1 MSRRSRCS
9 LAAGFGRLREIGGL
23 LRVDRDVLVLQ
34 GSVAFA
40 GLAVSYLLIVDRSV
54 AFSELEVCHVLHAHD
69 PVQHA
74 AF

>member
-1 MSRRSRCS
+1 M
-9 LAAGFGRLREIGGL
+9 
-23 LRVDRDVLVLQ
+23 LQ

-40 GLAVSYLLIVDRSV
+40 VVAVSYLLIVDGSV
-54 AFSELEVCHVLHAHD
+54 AFSGLEVCHVLDARD

>member
-1 MSRRSRCS
+1 M
-9 LAAGFGRLREIGGL
+9 
-23 LRVDRDVLVLQ
+23 LQ

-40 GLAVSYLLIVDRSV
+40 GLAVSYLLIVDGSV
-54 AFSELEVCHVLHAHD
+54 AFSELEVCHVLDAHD

>member
-1 MSRRSRCS
+1 M
-9 LAAGFGRLREIGGL
+9 IVPIPKHV
-23 LRVDRDVLVLQ
+23 RVDRDILLLQ

-40 GLAVSYLLIVDRSV
+40 GLAVSYLLIVDGSV
-54 AFSELEVCHVLHAHD
+54 SFSEVEVCHVLDAHD